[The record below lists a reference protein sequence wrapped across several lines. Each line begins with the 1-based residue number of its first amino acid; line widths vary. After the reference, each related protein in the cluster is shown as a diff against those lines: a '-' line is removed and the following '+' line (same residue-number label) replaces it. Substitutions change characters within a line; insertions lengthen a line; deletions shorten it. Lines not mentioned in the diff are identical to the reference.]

1 MLAACGPLGSDPAN
15 PVREGHWSRFDIP
28 IMTTASVSIVIPTYN
43 RAGLLPAA
51 IASVQAQTYA
61 AWELIVVDDGS
72 NDATQKVVAALA
84 AADPRIRL
92 ADNTGRH
99 GPAGARNAGLAQCRT
114 PWVAFLDSDDR
125 WQPEKLTRFMAAAA
139 ANPEAVLIGSDYWMV
154 DRDTGRRETMLAFIA
169 REMMP
174 WWEND
179 SLIAGVVPCAAIK
192 ANPEYLGTRE
202 AMLATQLGEFLWV
215 HTSSAM
221 VRLDPVKKLGAFD
234 ESLVQTEDIRLWLQL
249 SEQGPVVFI
258 PEALATYDITGRDV
272 GTGER
277 YATHDRDRKPTLY
290 STRLHHLELTK
301 WLRDHVRLTAEQHRL
316 LRRQTIEGHRRC
328 ANAARGTM
336 LFGPFLFHRLAG
348 SHRFRAILAVLG
360 V

>member
-1 MLAACGPLGSDPAN
+1 MS
-15 PVREGHWSRFDIP
+15 
-28 IMTTASVSIVIPTYN
+28 TASVSIVIPTYN

-72 NDATQKVVAALA
+72 NDATQETVAALA

-92 ADNTGRH
+92 VSNTGRRH
-99 GPAGARNAGLAQCRT
+99 GPAGARNTGLGQCRT

-125 WQPEKLTRFMAAAA
+125 WQPEKLARFMAATEAQ
-139 ANPEAVLIGSDYWMV
+139 PEAVLIGSDYWMV
-154 DRDTGRRETMLAFIA
+154 DRDTGRRETMLAFID

-174 WWEND
+174 WWESD
-179 SLIAGVVPCAAIK
+179 PLIARVVPCAAIRE
-192 ANPEYLGTRE
+192 NPEHLGTRE

-221 VRLDPVKKLGAFD
+221 VRLDPVKKLGGFD
-234 ESLVQTEDIRLWLQL
+234 DCLSQTEDIRLWLQL

-258 PEALATYDITGRDV
+258 SEALATYDMTGRDI

-277 YATHDRDRKPTLY
+277 YAAHDLDRKPTLY
-290 STRLHHLELTK
+290 TTRLHHLGLMK
-301 WLRDHVRLTAEQHRL
+301 WLRDHVGLTAEQRRL

-328 ANAARGTM
+328 ANAARGTK
-336 LFGPFLFHRLAG
+336 LFGAFLLHRLAG
-348 SHRFRAILAVLG
+348 LHRLRAILDAIG

>member
-1 MLAACGPLGSDPAN
+1 MNAPN
-15 PVREGHWSRFDIP
+15 
-28 IMTTASVSIVIPTYN
+28 VSIIIPTYN
-43 RAGLLPAA
+43 RSSLLPRA

-61 AWELIVVDDGS
+61 GWEMLVVDDAS
-72 NDATQKVVAALA
+72 TDSTVADVSALA

-92 ADNTGRH
+92 ILNTRGP
-99 GPAGARNAGLAQCRT
+99 GPAGARNAGLAQCCAD
-114 PWVAFLDSDDR
+114 WVAFLDSDDR
-125 WQPEKLTRFMAAAA
+125 WEPQKLARFMSVAEANPAAA
-139 ANPEAVLIGSDYWMV
+139 LIGSDYWMV
-154 DRDTGRRETMLAFIA
+154 DRDTGRRETMLAFLA

-179 SLIAGVVPCAAIK
+179 PMIAWVVPCAAIR

-221 VRLDPVKKLGAFD
+221 VRLDQVKKLGGFD
-234 ESLVQTEDIRLWLQL
+234 ESLMQTEDIRLWLQL

-277 YATHDRDRKPTLY
+277 YVGQDAGRKPTLY
-290 STRLHHLELTK
+290 ITRLHHLELTK
-301 WLRDHVRLTAEQHRL
+301 WLRDHSRLTPPQNRL
-316 LRRQTIEGHRRC
+316 LHRQTTAAHRRC
-328 ANAARGTM
+328 ADAARGTM
-336 LFGPFLFHRLAG
+336 PSRVFLFHRLAG
-348 SHRFRAILAVLG
+348 SHRLRVILRFLG